1 MDLLRL
7 IALRALGVAHW
18 GNDLRLLGAALI
30 KLEKRTRNLEARV
43 GEFDLAGAET
53 GSDPW
58 WEDPAQLAELWRWLE
73 ERGMEPTDPPHFME
87 HPWRWDSDYQDM
99 RKAERAP
106 A

>member
-53 GSDPW
+53 GSD
-58 WEDPAQLAELWRWLE
+58 A
-73 ERGMEPTDPPHFME
+73 
-87 HPWRWDSDYQDM
+87 
-99 RKAERAP
+99 
-106 A
+106 

>member
-1 MDLLRL
+1 MPGGREIPLP
-7 IALRALGVAHW
+7 RAA
-18 GNDLRLLGAALI
+18 
-30 KLEKRTRNLEARV
+30 
-43 GEFDLAGAET
+43 
-53 GSDPW
+53 SPW